1 MSRFNILISALVLG
15 CIAGHAQFS
24 VKLNSSQERRIVS
37 DGSFAQDASTSSGF
51 TFGGIDV
58 ADIDEISSSTLAQD
72 AAGTMVTLPD
82 GISSRKRAAILDL
95 NSATGENESEKRH
108 LYSCLLGH
116 TSLDEAISNSSLLNP
131 DILSQKI
138 AEQRGYC

>member
-1 MSRFNILISALVLG
+1 
-15 CIAGHAQFS
+15 
-24 VKLNSSQERRIVS
+24 
-37 DGSFAQDASTSSGF
+37 
-51 TFGGIDV
+51 
-58 ADIDEISSSTLAQD
+58 
-72 AAGTMVTLPD
+72 MVTLPD

-108 LYSCLLGH
+108 LYSCEYMLQIAGLPYFVT